1 MSVSEGGLELLSDP
15 KHLGMPY
22 SLYLHFWVTSR
33 EVVDVQAIDR
43 VGDHVR
49 GAIV

>member
-1 MSVSEGGLELLSDP
+1 MEATVQSQ
-15 KHLGMPY
+15 
-22 SLYLHFWVTSR
+22 VTSR
-33 EVVDVQAIDR
+33 EVVEVQAIDR